1 MIINNENYC
10 IFAAGLECKNLT
22 RRIFLKKN
30 LFLWIYFTIFVIYN
44 NLLWIKLQTTEYQ
57 QYRLKYNK

>member
-22 RRIFLKKN
+22 RRIFPEKKFVFLI
-30 LFLWIYFTIFVIYN
+30 LFPIFVITN
-44 NLLWIKLQTTEYQ
+44 NL
-57 QYRLKYNK
+57 